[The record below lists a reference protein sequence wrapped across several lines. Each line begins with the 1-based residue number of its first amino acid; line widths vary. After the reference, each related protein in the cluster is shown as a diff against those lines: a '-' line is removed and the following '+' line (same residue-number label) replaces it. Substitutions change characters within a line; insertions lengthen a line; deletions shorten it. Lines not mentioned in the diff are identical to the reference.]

1 MHNKASDENEMQ
13 KLQQKS
19 KQKYEREVQEQIT
32 NVKRNQKFRQV
43 KICSNLQSRNVQD
56 YLTWNYGKC
65 EWGCKKWFAMILK
78 PTPL

>member
-43 KICSNLQSRNVQD
+43 KMCSSLQSQNVQD
-56 YLTWNYGKC
+56 YLT
-65 EWGCKKWFAMILK
+65 
-78 PTPL
+78 

>member
-19 KQKYEREVQEQIT
+19 KQKYERKVQEQIT

-43 KICSNLQSRNVQD
+43 KMCSSLQSRNVQD
-56 YLTWNYGKC
+56 YLT
-65 EWGCKKWFAMILK
+65 
-78 PTPL
+78 

>member
-56 YLTWNYGKC
+56 YLT
-65 EWGCKKWFAMILK
+65 
-78 PTPL
+78 